1 MKRLAT
7 AREHGSILLLCA
19 FSTGLSAGENLEVDR
34 PIENRRGRRASTQLA
49 TTIAF
54 TSKPKQPERFLFWAR
69 GRILDAPRSQPA
81 LTEKPVQSQRRRRGP
96 YTPAHSRDPA
106 LEGVGVFCPARPASP
121 RGVACSLPGVW
132 SCGGAV

>member
-1 MKRLAT
+1 MKQPAT
-7 AREHGSILLLCA
+7 AREHGSIVVVRLLHR
-19 FSTGLSAGENLEVDR
+19 SSAGENLEVDK

-54 TSKPKQPERFLFWAR
+54 TSKPKQPEWFLFCAR
-69 GRILDAPRSQPA
+69 ARILDAPRSQP

-96 YTPAHSRDPA
+96 YTPAHPRDPA
-106 LEGVGVFCPARPASP
+106 LEGVGVFCPARPPSP